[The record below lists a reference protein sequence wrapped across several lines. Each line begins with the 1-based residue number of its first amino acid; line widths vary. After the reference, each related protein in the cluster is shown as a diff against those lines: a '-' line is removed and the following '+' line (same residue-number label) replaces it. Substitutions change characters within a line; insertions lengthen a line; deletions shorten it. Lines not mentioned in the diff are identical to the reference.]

1 VNPVAPRV
9 VLVGAPGAGKTTVGK
24 ILADRLGVEFHDT
37 DAGIEAAEGSTV
49 SDIFINHGEAY
60 FRSLER
66 AQVATMV
73 AEHDGV
79 VALGGGAVLDPDTR
93 EVLKGAPTI
102 WLRVG
107 LGDALSRVG
116 MNQARPLLLGNV
128 RGTLLRLL
136 DERSPFYEQV
146 ATATVDTDGIS
157 APEIATA
164 VLLALQDR

>member
-1 VNPVAPRV
+1 MAPRV
-9 VLVGAPGAGKTTVGK
+9 VLVGAPGAGKSTVGR
-24 ILADRLGVEFHDT
+24 ILAGRLGVEFHDT

-49 SDIFINHGEAY
+49 SDIFINKGEAY

-66 AQVATMV
+66 TQVATMV

-93 EVLKGAPTI
+93 EILKGAPTI

-128 RGTLLRLL
+128 RGTLLRMLE
-136 DERSPFYEQV
+136 ERSPLYAEV
-146 ATATVDTDGIS
+146 ATAAVDTDGIS
-157 APEIATA
+157 APDVADA
-164 VLLALQDR
+164 VLLALKDR